1 MREGRGYDLSIMK
14 FRFAKTFQPSS
25 RPALLFEI
33 EKGKK
38 GRGRKREALIQRGA
52 AKEGVD
58 LGKHTRGHPFRSVNA
73 NRYRPCRE
81 FLRRPLFQPVVRRN
95 VRASFSFS
103 RALRLHASSR
113 KLSSFSF
120 SRGFLLGY
128 FVRGERI
135 FFNFHKSNIRV
146 LTINSISYGTRL
158 IH

>member
-25 RPALLFEI
+25 RPALSFEI

-81 FLRRPLFQPVVRRN
+81 FLRRPLFQPVVRT
-95 VRASFSFS
+95 
-103 RALRLHASSR
+103 
-113 KLSSFSF
+113 
-120 SRGFLLGY
+120 GFLFFQSYIAFAY
-128 FVRGERI
+128 FFPKIVFL
-135 FFNFHKSNIRV
+135 FF
-146 LTINSISYGTRL
+146 LAWISSKILRQR
-158 IH
+158 